1 MIIGICG
8 GTGSGKT
15 TIANRILQSVSADEV
30 VFIQQ
35 DLYYR
40 NLKDMPLDYRNA
52 ANFDHPDAID
62 NELLAN
68 HLKKLNAGEPV
79 ELPIYDFRTHTR
91 LPDTTTPIEAKRIVI
106 VEGILIFAE
115 PRLLEQMDIKV
126 FVDTPDDIRFIRR
139 LKRDI
144 AERGRTLD
152 SVIEQYIATVR
163 PMHNQFVEPSKR
175 YADVIIPEGGH
186 NLVSIDLISG
196 KIREKLASA
205 LHSVGGQS

>member
-15 TIANRILQSVSADEV
+15 TVANRILESVRADEV

-40 NLKDMPLDYRNA
+40 DLKDMPLDYRNA
-52 ANFDHPDAID
+52 ANFDHPDAVD
-62 NELLAN
+62 NDLLVN

-79 ELPIYDFRTHTR
+79 DLPIYDFKTHSRLAATTR
-91 LPDTTTPIEAKRIVI
+91 VEPTPIVI

-115 PRLLEQMDIKV
+115 PRLLEQMDIKI
-126 FVDTPDDIRFIRR
+126 FVDTPDDLRFIRR
-139 LKRDI
+139 LRRDI

-152 SVIEQYIATVR
+152 SVIDQYMATVR
-163 PMHNQFVEPSKR
+163 PMHMQFVEPSKR
-175 YADVIIPEGGH
+175 FADVIIPEGGH
-186 NLVSIDLISG
+186 NLVSVDLISG
-196 KIREKLASA
+196 KIRERLSSS
-205 LHSVGGQS
+205 LHSVGGHN

>member
-15 TIANRILQSVSADEV
+15 TVANRILETVSADEV
-30 VFIQQ
+30 LFIQQ

-62 NELLAN
+62 NELLIN

-79 ELPIYDFRTHTR
+79 ELPIYDFRTHSR
-91 LPDTTTPIEAKRIVI
+91 LPDTTPIQAKPIVI

-115 PRLLEQMDIKV
+115 PRLLEQMDIRV

-139 LKRDI
+139 LRRDI

-152 SVIEQYIATVR
+152 SVIEQYLATVR

-175 YADVIIPEGGH
+175 HADVIIPEGGH

-196 KIREKLASA
+196 KIREKLAGA

>member
-15 TIANRILQSVSADEV
+15 TVANRILESVSADEV

-52 ANFDHPDAID
+52 ANFDHPDAVD
-62 NELLAN
+62 NELLIN

-79 ELPIYDFRTHTR
+79 ELPIYDFRTHSR
-91 LPDTTTPIEAKRIVI
+91 LPDTTPIEAKPIVI

-115 PRLLEQMDIKV
+115 PRLLEQMDLKV

-139 LKRDI
+139 LRRDI

-175 YADVIIPEGGH
+175 YADIIIPEGGH

-196 KIREKLASA
+196 RIREKLASA

>member
-30 VFIQQ
+30 LFIQQ

-52 ANFDHPDAID
+52 ANFDHPDAVD
-62 NELLAN
+62 NELLIN

-91 LPDTTTPIEAKRIVI
+91 LPDTTPIQAKPIVI

-139 LKRDI
+139 LGRDI

-152 SVIEQYIATVR
+152 SVIEQYMATVR
-163 PMHNQFVEPSKR
+163 PMHTQFVEPSR
-175 YADVIIPEGGH
+175 RFADVIIPEGGH
-186 NLVSIDLISG
+186 NLVSVDLISG
-196 KIREKLASA
+196 KIRERLARDVK
-205 LHSVGGQS
+205 VG

>member
-1 MIIGICG
+1 MIIGISG

-15 TIANRILQSVSADEV
+15 TVANAILQSVSADEV

-62 NELLAN
+62 NELLTN
-68 HLKKLNAGEPV
+68 HLRKLQAGEPV
-79 ELPIYDFRTHTR
+79 ELPIYDFRTHSR
-91 LPDTTTPIEAKRIVI
+91 LPDTTPIQAKPIVI

-115 PRLLEQMDIKV
+115 ARLREQMDIKV

-139 LKRDI
+139 LRRDI

-152 SVIEQYIATVR
+152 SVIEQYVATVR
-163 PMHNQFVEPSKR
+163 PMHMQFVEPSKR
-175 YADVIIPEGGH
+175 FADVIIPEGGH

-196 KIREKLASA
+196 KIREKLAGA

>member
-15 TIANRILQSVSADEV
+15 TVANRILESVRADEV

-40 NLKDMPLDYRNA
+40 DLKDMPLDYRNA
-52 ANFDHPDAID
+52 ANFDHPDAVD
-62 NELLAN
+62 NDLLVN

-79 ELPIYDFRTHTR
+79 ELPIYDFKTHSR
-91 LPDTTTPIEAKRIVI
+91 LPATTRVEPTPIVI

-115 PRLLEQMDIKV
+115 PRLLEQMDIKI
-126 FVDTPDDIRFIRR
+126 FVDTPDDLRFIRR
-139 LKRDI
+139 LRRDI

-152 SVIEQYIATVR
+152 SVIDQYMATVR
-163 PMHNQFVEPSKR
+163 PMHMQFVEPSKR

-186 NLVSIDLISG
+186 NVVSIDLLSG
-196 KIREKLASA
+196 KIRERLASA
-205 LHSVGGQS
+205 LTTSGGQA

>member
-15 TIANRILQSVSADEV
+15 TVANRILETVSAQEV

-35 DLYYR
+35 DSYYR
-40 NLKDMPLDYRNA
+40 NLNDLPRDYRQL

-62 NELLAN
+62 NDLLV
-68 HLKKLNAGEPV
+68 HHVKKLKAGEAV

-91 LPDTTTPIEAKRIVI
+91 LNDTLRIEPKPIVI

-115 PRLLEQMDIKV
+115 PRLLEQLDIKV

-139 LKRDI
+139 LKRDLT
-144 AERGRTLD
+144 ERGRTLD

-163 PMHNQFVEPSKR
+163 PMHMQFVESSKR

-186 NLVSIDLISG
+186 NLVSIDLIGG
-196 KIREKLASA
+196 KIRERLAHA
-205 LHSVGGQS
+205 LTTVGGQA

>member
-15 TIANRILQSVSADEV
+15 TIANRILESVCADEV

-40 NLKDMPLDYRNA
+40 DLKDMPLDYRNA
-52 ANFDHPDAID
+52 ANFDHPDAVD
-62 NELLAN
+62 NELLIN

-79 ELPIYDFRTHTR
+79 ELPIYDFKTHSR
-91 LPDTTTPIEAKRIVI
+91 LPDTTPITPKPIVI

-139 LKRDI
+139 LRRDVAAHAHTI
-144 AERGRTLD
+144 RRALEAVCGR
-152 SVIEQYIATVR
+152 
-163 PMHNQFVEPSKR
+163 N
-175 YADVIIPEGGH
+175 
-186 NLVSIDLISG
+186 
-196 KIREKLASA
+196 
-205 LHSVGGQS
+205 HS